1 MGNFLVIISSEDC
14 QHEARP
20 LFRAGLKIAH
30 RIKSHTPSKIVETKW
45 ACAASFDRKNGSG
58 GPLVIDPETNSWLLA
73 IGTWFHASGYG
84 SGAEYRLLT
93 DYLEDGP
100 TRLATELEGFFVL
113 VIGDAEKKETV
124 VITDLIASCHSYAR
138 LCKNAFALS
147 SSSLLLAAL
156 EDYNLDPVGCQEY
169 ICTGTIYENRT
180 FYREVS
186 KLGPA
191 TVFRF
196 RDGKLSE
203 NRRYWQISDVEPES
217 LDGQFAVK
225 TLWETLLSAAQKVG
239 SVYKNPVCDLT
250 GGYDS
255 RAVVAAFLSA
265 GIRFSTTVTGFPNDP
280 DVLVANQVAGVTGMP
295 HLPLLLDEPILFE
308 QASKTLR
315 FTDGEFDLF
324 EYAQI
329 LRVHE
334 TLSRHFDISINGSFG
349 GIARALWWE
358 LLFPRIGVRVT
369 LDAEKLARNRY
380 APRSF
385 DASLFPP
392 EIRLH
397 FVSHF
402 TNVIERIN
410 AGLSCLPNTMQ
421 MDHANLMMRI
431 QRWQGRIAS
440 STNQLWPCLSPFGL
454 RSVLEVM
461 LRTSPKLRLRSL
473 LIRRILTEYQH
484 SLAEIPLDRGYP
496 PLPAALSNIH
506 RFWPLLIYYQ
516 GRIRFKLDRMLHRHP
531 RKQSS
536 TQGHLSAGMGIWGQ
550 EAIRELLSPASMRLG
565 CFIDTTALAAFL
577 DRSKSQEFPF
587 GGQLR
592 RILTLEHSLKALES
606 VKDG

>member
-1 MGNFLVIISSEDC
+1 MGNFLAVIPSKDFQYEGR
-14 QHEARP
+14 H
-20 LFRAGLKIAH
+20 LFQAGLKISR
-30 RIKSHTPSKIVETKW
+30 RIKSQTPSNIVETQW
-45 ACAASFDRKNGSG
+45 ACAASFHRKNGSG
-58 GPLVIDPETNSWLLA
+58 GSLVIDSETDSWLVA
-73 IGTWFHASGYG
+73 IGTWFHESGYG
-84 SGAEYRLLT
+84 SGAEYRLLK
-93 DYLEDGP
+93 DYLAVGP
-100 TRLATELEGFFVL
+100 MRLATELEGFFIL
-113 VIGDAEKKETV
+113 VIGDAGKQETV
-124 VITDLIASCHSYAR
+124 VITDLIASCHCYVRS
-138 LCKNAFALS
+138 CKNAIALS

-156 EDYNLDPVGCQEY
+156 EDYNLDPVGCQEF

-196 RDGKLSE
+196 RDGKLTE
-203 NRRYWQISDVEPES
+203 NRRYWEISNVEPEP
-217 LDGQFAVK
+217 LDDQFAVR

-239 SVYKNPVCDLT
+239 SVYRNPVCDLT

-255 RAVVAAFLSA
+255 RVLVAAFLTE
-265 GIRFSTTVTGFPNDP
+265 GIRFSTTVTGFPDNP
-280 DVLVANQVAGVTGMP
+280 DVLVANQVAGVTGIP
-295 HLPLLLDEPILFE
+295 HLHLLVDEPILFE
-308 QASKTLR
+308 QAAETLC

-324 EYAQI
+324 EYARI

-334 TLSRHFDISINGSFG
+334 TLSQQFDISINGSFG

-358 LLFPRIGVRVT
+358 LLFPRIGARRT

-402 TNVIERIN
+402 AGVIERVN
-410 AGLSCLPNTMQ
+410 AGLSSLPNTMQ

-431 QRWQGRIAS
+431 RRWQGRIAS
-440 STNQLWPCLSPFGL
+440 STNQLWPCLSPFGI
-454 RSVLEVM
+454 RSVLEVV

-473 LIRRILTEYQH
+473 LVRRILTEYQP

-506 RFWPLLIYYQ
+506 RFWPLLKYYQ
-516 GRIRFKLDRMLHRHP
+516 RRILSKLDRMLNRHP
-531 RKQSS
+531 RRQSS
-536 TQGHLSAGMGIWGQ
+536 TQGHFSAGIGIWDQ
-550 EAIRELLSPASMRLG
+550 EAIRELLSPTSMRLG
-565 CFIDTTALAAFL
+565 CFIDTSALAAFL

-587 GGQLR
+587 GGQLSKV
-592 RILTLEHSLKALES
+592 LTLEHSLKTLES
-606 VKDG
+606 VKGE